1 VFFRSEEDARDDRRT
16 KKGVRGLY
24 LTLDHG
30 VYLTR
35 VIQGAVFAFSKR
47 EW

>member
-1 VFFRSEEDARDDRRT
+1 VFFRSEEDAKKYRRAY
-16 KKGVRGLY
+16 KGVKGLY

-35 VIQGAVFAFSKR
+35 VIQSAIFAFSKR
-47 EW
+47 NG